1 MISIR
6 ALTVLLIAV
15 AAVGCGKPGSPPVKG
30 PQPEA
35 LPAYQVDAAFRLPES
50 RTWEKARRRGHL
62 VVGAK
67 EDQPYMGEKDPASG
81 RYSGFD
87 IEIAKMM
94 SASLGFDP
102 KTIEFRT
109 IASANRETAL
119 QNGQIDYY
127 VGTYTINDNR
137 KKQVGFAG
145 PYFMAGQ
152 SLLVRRNEKDIKGP
166 QDLAGKKVCSA
177 AGSTPYQRLQKEFP
191 KAVLVA
197 YDTYSA
203 CVDNLLTY
211 QVDAVSTDDSILLGY
226 AAKVPEELKVVGEP
240 FSKEPYGIGVPRSD
254 NALRFALDDALEA
267 QEKNGNWKRAYA
279 ATLGLSGVPAP
290 TPPPSTA
297 TPRAEG
303 EGTDMD
309 VLTEN
314 FAVYGKGF
322 LGTVQLTVYASLLA
336 LVLGFVMASFRVA
349 PVGSFRV
356 FGTVWVTVLRNT
368 PLTLLFFAVLLGLPR
383 FGIVLPFQ
391 LFAILA
397 LGCYTSAFIC
407 EVLRSGINTVPK
419 GQGEAARSLGMN
431 FGQTL
436 GTVVL
441 PQAFRSVIPPIGST
455 LIALAKNSA
464 IAGAFSVNELLGTY
478 KTLNEL
484 GYSIVWTFFWI
495 AVGYLIITLSISAL
509 FNVLEK
515 RYGVAR

>member
-35 LPAYQVDAAFRLPES
+35 LPAYQVDTAFRLPES

-290 TPPPSTA
+290 TPPPIDRY
-297 TPRAEG
+297 P
-303 EGTDMD
+303 
-309 VLTEN
+309 
-314 FAVYGKGF
+314 
-322 LGTVQLTVYASLLA
+322 AS
-336 LVLGFVMASFRVA
+336 
-349 PVGSFRV
+349 
-356 FGTVWVTVLRNT
+356 
-368 PLTLLFFAVLLGLPR
+368 
-383 FGIVLPFQ
+383 
-391 LFAILA
+391 
-397 LGCYTSAFIC
+397 
-407 EVLRSGINTVPK
+407 
-419 GQGEAARSLGMN
+419 
-431 FGQTL
+431 
-436 GTVVL
+436 
-441 PQAFRSVIPPIGST
+441 
-455 LIALAKNSA
+455 
-464 IAGAFSVNELLGTY
+464 
-478 KTLNEL
+478 
-484 GYSIVWTFFWI
+484 
-495 AVGYLIITLSISAL
+495 
-509 FNVLEK
+509 
-515 RYGVAR
+515 